1 MNLFVFG
8 WTNKVINSYFS
19 TDLQLSYNIY
29 HIIIL
34 YHIEMFYLNVP
45 VNPKCLVD
53 FVTGIKMG
61 SIGRMRVASKNS
73 TCQKYKWHYSNS
85 NRKMITTYSILCILS
100 QINILFCILFHLN
113 TKSSIISPKI
123 SPPLCPPMVTS
134 VPPIIVCPFSVPPS
148 LGRGRHRAN
157 CGPGPEVRTRDFSHD
172 SRIIFCPTGDRDGR

>member
-61 SIGRMRVASKNS
+61 SGKNES
-73 TCQKYKWHYSNS
+73 GK
-85 NRKMITTYSILCILS
+85 
-100 QINILFCILFHLN
+100 
-113 TKSSIISPKI
+113 
-123 SPPLCPPMVTS
+123 
-134 VPPIIVCPFSVPPS
+134 
-148 LGRGRHRAN
+148 
-157 CGPGPEVRTRDFSHD
+157 
-172 SRIIFCPTGDRDGR
+172 